1 MSHIQKSERIY
12 RGCFSKNRDGTNKL
26 IEKGKI
32 CITPTNNPLWK
43 YPEDIPSGVKTRS
56 QEKNQKKVTNTLCD
70 KYLKQKNIQR
80 WLEADDSE
88 VVILKESDEFY
99 VVR

>member
-1 MSHIQKSERIY
+1 MSHIQKIERIY

-43 YPEDIPSGVKTRS
+43 YPEDIPSGVETRS
-56 QEKNQKKVTNTLCD
+56 QEKKSKKGYKYVVRQIRCATNTLNKKTFRD
-70 KYLKQKNIQR
+70 G
-80 WLEADDSE
+80 
-88 VVILKESDEFY
+88 
-99 VVR
+99 

>member
-12 RGCFSKNRDGTNKL
+12 HGCFSKNRDGTNKL

-43 YPEDIPSGVKTRS
+43 YPEDVPSGVKTRS
-56 QEKNQKKVTNTLCD
+56 QEKIKKRLQIHCTTNTLNKKTFRD
-70 KYLKQKNIQR
+70 G
-80 WLEADDSE
+80 
-88 VVILKESDEFY
+88 
-99 VVR
+99 